1 MKMKPFNNIEISS
14 TEPQNGADLWIKH
27 CKNMFKTLPK
37 TTTLNGITFTNTGD
51 GTIAVNGTATAVTY
65 IVIGTFTFDDNS
77 YALSGCPENGG
88 NDKYSIYI
96 TNTSDWSQ
104 IAQDLGEGDI
114 FNNANGK
121 TGEVRLRI
129 ANGYT
134 CNNLIFKPQLEIG
147 EKTEFTAYFDDDIL
161 IKEGQDYKS
170 LKQSISVFKNDYFNG
185 IDANNIKGTNYNG
198 VYAINVNDNN
208 KNFPFNG
215 GTLLVFF
222 GISSW
227 GFQIFVP
234 YAPSS
239 NGAYIRN
246 NFGDSWS
253 NWKQL

>member
-1 MKMKPFNNIEISS
+1 MKPFNNIEISS

-147 EKTEFTAYFDDDIL
+147 EKTEFTAYFNDDIL
-161 IKEGQDYKS
+161 IKEGQNYKS
-170 LKQSISVFKNDYFNG
+170 IKQSISVFKTGYLNSV
-185 IDANNIKGTNYNG
+185 DANDIKGTNNNG
-198 VYAINVNDNN
+198 AYAVNVSPNN
-208 KNFPFNG
+208 KNLPSNG

-222 GISSW
+222 GTGSW

-234 YAPSS
+234 YEPSS

-246 NFGDSWS
+246 MFIDSWS
-253 NWKQL
+253 SWKQL